1 MGKAA
6 SASGGDYDGGFDI
19 MNYEVIRVERDKL
32 AEVYVSAL
40 EPDFR
45 ECRLLTMV
53 AGDEPETK
61 GVKGVKGAEGTEVG
75 RFVLRYF
82 FATGK
87 ERITV
92 LETVVPE
99 ADPAFASLAAVLP
112 AASWYEREAQDLFGV
127 RPLGHPD
134 PRRLV
139 LHEAYPDG
147 MHPLRKD
154 FPLEGMRPN
163 PVADRTVGSAAIP
176 VSTLSSASAANRS
189 PAPAA
194 TLAANRAAVSSLTP
208 AASGLSGFVF
218 PQVRGE
224 GVFEIPVGP
233 IHAGVIEPGHFR
245 FQVMG
250 DSILHL
256 ETRLFY
262 THRGVEK
269 RAEGMHV
276 LEGARLAERVCGVC
290 SVSHGLSYAQA
301 IERIGN
307 IDVPERALFLRS
319 LAGELERLYNHVSDM
334 SSICSGIGYA
344 YGSAHG
350 ARWKET
356 LMQMNGRLIGH
367 RYLRGFVT
375 PGGVMRDLTDG
386 QLEEIRRMTHDVM
399 LNIEQI
405 VRDMKSNN
413 IAMDRLQRT
422 GILRKDIAEAF
433 AVVGPA
439 ARASGLDL
447 DARRDFRYAAYRQL
461 RFDVPL
467 MEEGDVLSRL
477 LIRVKE
483 AKQSTELIR
492 QIAERIPSGA
502 IHTMVGDLPPYQYA
516 LGISESPRGD
526 NVHYVLTGP
535 NNTIYRYRIRSA
547 SYANWP
553 VVAACAPGNIV
564 PDFPLINKSFE
575 LCYAC
580 CDR

>member
-1 MGKAA
+1 M
-6 SASGGDYDGGFDI
+6 I
-19 MNYEVIRVERDKL
+19 YEVIRAERNKL
-32 AEVYVSAL
+32 AEVYISAL

-45 ECRLLTMV
+45 KCRLLTMV
-53 AGDEPETK
+53 ASDEPET
-61 GVKGVKGAEGTEVG
+61 EGG

-82 FATGK
+82 FATGN
-87 ERITV
+87 ERVTV
-92 LETVVPE
+92 METVVPE
-99 ADPAFASLAAVLP
+99 ADPTFSSLAAILP
-112 AASWYEREAQDLFGV
+112 AAAWYEREAQDLFGV

-139 LHEAYPDG
+139 LHEAYSDG
-147 MHPLRKD
+147 MSPLRKD
-154 FPLEGMRPN
+154 FPLEGFSQALTP
-163 PVADRTVGSAAIP
+163 AT
-176 VSTLSSASAANRS
+176 
-189 PAPAA
+189 PAPA
-194 TLAANRAAVSSLTP
+194 TT
-208 AASGLSGFVF
+208 GLKVFTF

-256 ETRLFY
+256 EARLFY

-301 IERIGN
+301 LESIVGTE
-307 IDVPERALFLRS
+307 VPERALYLRS

-356 LMQMNGRLIGH
+356 LLQMNGRLIGH
-367 RYLRGFVT
+367 RYLRGFVI
-375 PGGVMRDLTDG
+375 PGGVTRDLTDG
-386 QLEEIRRMTHDVM
+386 KLEEILRITQDTM
-399 LNIEQI
+399 LNMEQI
-405 VRDMKSNN
+405 VRDMKTNN
-413 IAMDRLQRT
+413 IAMDRLQGT
-422 GILRKDIAEAF
+422 GILRKDVAEAF
-433 AVVGPA
+433 AIVGPA
-439 ARASGLDL
+439 ARASGLDT
-447 DARRDFRYAAYRQL
+447 DARRDFPYAAYRHL

-467 MEEGDVLSRL
+467 MEEGDVMARL
-477 LIRVKE
+477 MIRVKE
-483 AKQSTELIR
+483 AKQSVELIR
-492 QIAERIPSGA
+492 QIAEEMPAGA
-502 IHTMVGDLPPYQYA
+502 WHTPLGNLPPYRSA
-516 LGISESPRGD
+516 VGISESPRGD
-526 NVHYVLTGP
+526 NVHYVMTGP
-535 NNTIYRYRIRSA
+535 NNTIYRYRVRSA

-553 VVAACAPGNIV
+553 VVATCAPGNIM